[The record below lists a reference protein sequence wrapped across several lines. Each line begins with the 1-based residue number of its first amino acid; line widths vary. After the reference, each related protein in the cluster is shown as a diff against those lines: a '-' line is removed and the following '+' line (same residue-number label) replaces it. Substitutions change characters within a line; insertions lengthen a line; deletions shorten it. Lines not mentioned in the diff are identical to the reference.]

1 MSQLK
6 QLVSSTIICGL
17 ITQAA
22 LAGPA
27 MPDRVPSTG
36 QFPTVQGIATLT
48 VTGGNYWHQQRYE
61 SGDRPSLA
69 GYDES
74 GTPLPDGFYR
84 YELRMI
90 KSLPVA
96 AGDATDNR
104 VPGPARGEGP
114 LAEVIT
120 GQFEMDGG
128 SMVFR

>member
-1 MSQLK
+1 MSQIK
-6 QLVSSTIICGL
+6 RLVSSAAICGVM
-17 ITQAA
+17 TQAA

-36 QFPTVQGIATLT
+36 QFPTVQGVATLT
-48 VTGGNYWHQQRYE
+48 VTGGDYWHQQRYK

-69 GYDES
+69 GYDDY

-90 KSLPVA
+90 KALPVA
-96 AGDATDNR
+96 AEDSADNR
-104 VPGPARGEGP
+104 VPGPSRGEGP
-114 LAEVIT
+114 QAEVVR

-128 SMVFR
+128 VMVFR